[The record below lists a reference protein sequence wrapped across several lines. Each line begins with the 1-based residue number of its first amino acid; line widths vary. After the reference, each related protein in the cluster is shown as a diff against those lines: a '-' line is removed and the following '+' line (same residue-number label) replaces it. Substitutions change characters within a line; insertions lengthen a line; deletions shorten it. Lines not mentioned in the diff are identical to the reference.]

1 MMLVVG
7 GAHSGKRTFVREKL
21 GFAADDFV
29 DAAQLAEGGV
39 PAAFAGRVAY
49 RAEELVRALD
59 ADRALERLIGFDAVI
74 LSLSARGSSPCVRK
88 TPNGASARGVW
99 DARSLRTPT
108 SSCT

>member
-39 PAAFAGRVAY
+39 P
-49 RAEELVRALD
+49 
-59 ADRALERLIGFDAVI
+59 RLLPAVSRTV
-74 LSLSARGSSPCVRK
+74 LRNSY
-88 TPNGASARGVW
+88 
-99 DARSLRTPT
+99 ARSTLTGR
-108 SSCT
+108 SSG

>member
-39 PAAFAGRVAY
+39 LRLLPAVSRTVLRNSY
-49 RAEELVRALD
+49 
-59 ADRALERLIGFDAVI
+59 
-74 LSLSARGSSPCVRK
+74 
-88 TPNGASARGVW
+88 
-99 DARSLRTPT
+99 ARSTLTGR
-108 SSCT
+108 SSG

>member
-39 PAAFAGRVAY
+39 SAALPAASRTMLRNSY
-49 RAEELVRALD
+49 
-59 ADRALERLIGFDAVI
+59 
-74 LSLSARGSSPCVRK
+74 
-88 TPNGASARGVW
+88 
-99 DARSLRTPT
+99 ARSTLTGR
-108 SSCT
+108 SSG

>member
-39 PAAFAGRVAY
+39 PAAFAG
-49 RAEELVRALD
+49 
-59 ADRALERLIGFDAVI
+59 
-74 LSLSARGSSPCVRK
+74 
-88 TPNGASARGVW
+88 ASRTVLRNSY
-99 DARSLRTPT
+99 ARSTLTGR
-108 SSCT
+108 SSG

>member
-39 PAAFAGRVAY
+39 PAALPA
-49 RAEELVRALD
+49 
-59 ADRALERLIGFDAVI
+59 
-74 LSLSARGSSPCVRK
+74 
-88 TPNGASARGVW
+88 ASHTVLRNSY
-99 DARSLRTPT
+99 ARSTLTGR
-108 SSCT
+108 SSG

>member
-29 DAAQLAEGGV
+29 DAAQLAAGSV

-49 RAEELVRALD
+49 RVRN
-59 ADRALERLIGFDAVI
+59 
-74 LSLSARGSSPCVRK
+74 SY
-88 TPNGASARGVW
+88 
-99 DARSLRTPT
+99 ARSTLTGR
-108 SSCT
+108 SSG

>member
-39 PAAFAGRVAY
+39 PASRTVLRNSY
-49 RAEELVRALD
+49 
-59 ADRALERLIGFDAVI
+59 
-74 LSLSARGSSPCVRK
+74 
-88 TPNGASARGVW
+88 
-99 DARSLRTPT
+99 ARSTLTGR
-108 SSCT
+108 SSG